1 MTGTDEVESGRML
14 ARLREERG
22 LSVMDIAQR
31 LKYGARQI
39 EALEAGAFD
48 KLPGATFVRGMIRGY
63 AKLLEVDAQPML
75 KAFERNHAPADT
87 SMDLPAKH
95 IPFPENSGHGT
106 RWYLGLSLLALVVAL
121 GVLYEMRIGIYPWS
135 KNKTSAPAAPSVSP
149 EPAPVPV
156 AQSEPRASEPVVTPP
171 AAAHAPGIAASAKS
185 VKPALAP
192 VAPVVSA
199 AQGNVG
205 GGQGR
210 VRMEFDSESWV
221 EIKDGEGKTLM
232 SQLNPSGSTRVVVG
246 QLPLSLVIGNAAA
259 VRLTYKDKPVDLKP
273 HIQVEVARLTLN

>member
-1 MTGTDEVESGRML
+1 ML

-39 EALEAGAFD
+39 EALEAGAFE

-63 AKLLEVDAQPML
+63 AKLLEVDAQPIL

-87 SMDLPAKH
+87 NMDLPAKH

-106 RWYLGLSLLALVVAL
+106 RWYLGLSLLALIVAF
-121 GVLYEMRIGIYPWS
+121 GVLYEMRIGIYPWT
-135 KNKTSAPAAPSVSP
+135 KDKTSAPAASIVSTESTSVPAAQPS
-149 EPAPVPV
+149 
-156 AQSEPRASEPVVTPP
+156 PRALEPVVTSP
-171 AAAHAPGIAASAKS
+171 AAEHTPGIAASAKS
-185 VKPALAP
+185 VKPASPPIAP
-192 VAPVVSA
+192 VASA
-199 AQGNVG
+199 TQGNAG

-246 QLPLSLVIGNAAA
+246 QLPLSLVIGNATA
-259 VRLTYKDKPVDLKP
+259 VRLIYKDKSVDLKP